1 MSRIRSLLSS
11 EVEIRWAVGEKD
23 TITVLFTRGRVNDR
37 VLVRVDPTLE
47 MLMARPR
54 HSTRAVVITQKDSS
68 SVQRCGM
75 SRDRIVTEDNIVP
88 EGASCICT
96 MKAPRSFGL
105 MVQIVRPSD
114 DHTSETLLAL
124 HLISLAIPPVW
135 TSQIMMAVSETQ
147 AMDRPSG
154 E

>member
-1 MSRIRSLLSS
+1 MSRIRSLPSS

-23 TITVLFTRGRVNDR
+23 PITVLFTRGRVDDR
-37 VLVRVDPTLE
+37 VLVRVDSIFE

-68 SVQRCGM
+68 SVQRYGI
-75 SRDRIVTEDNIVP
+75 SRDRIVMEDSVVP
-88 EGASCICT
+88 EKASYICT
-96 MKAPRSFGL
+96 MKAPRSFEL
-105 MVQIVRPSD
+105 MVQIVHPSE